1 METGQT
7 EGVGG
12 DFHCHGGFC
21 GMKRIWRAI
30 IYFGI
35 DATFS
40 QASCWGLGWD
50 WRRSSLC
57 LVLEKEE
64 VKTTSIAF

>member
-40 QASCWGLGWD
+40 QSMGWLLGPGLG
-50 WRRSSLC
+50 
-57 LVLEKEE
+57 LEEIFIMSC
-64 VKTTSIAF
+64 T